1 MNSLNFSPDKD
12 FPFAKV
18 SLGTPQ
24 GLQGGA
30 YFSKIRMEVQPNS
43 YEPMLIQTPKCLTK
57 NGVHKTEKKI
67 YCDLMFLQDDEVF
80 LEWVRKLEERIQ
92 NLIYEKR
99 TVWFHNE
106 MDYDTID
113 YHWQHALR
121 VYKGSKHL
129 LRCHVQRPKS
139 IRGKQL
145 VQVYDEEERTLTLD
159 DIKQG
164 VGVISILEVLGL
176 KFTTQSFTLEFCLRQ
191 VMVLKNRAV
200 FNKCLIRQAPLG
212 DETEVTDELS
222 AAGEK
227 GEEEGGEEGE
237 EGEEEGERDE
247 TDIHTEDTEATNQ
260 CAEDP
265 RANDL
270 AEEAEEGVHDEN
282 PSEKHTA
289 TARDEID
296 METDAS
302 VERLADPPGAAGA
315 TEADGG
321 ATDKAA
327 ATQASLAVADV
338 SDAKIRLVV
347 KDATNL
353 ASSGN
358 ADESSRE
365 DIETRTASD
374 DASPAVGKS
383 SLEKNDELTVV
394 DLRPA
399 PDSDPLV
406 LKKPNEVYLEI
417 YRQARRKAKEA
428 RKKAILAYLEAKK
441 IKSAYLL
448 DDVESSDDDLD
459 NYSDVSELSET

>member
-1 MNSLNFSPDKD
+1 MDSLNFSPDND

-43 YEPMLIQTPKCLTK
+43 YEPMLVQTPKCLTK

-145 VQVYDEEERTLTLD
+145 VQVYDEEERTLTLN

-212 DETEVTDELS
+212 DGTEATDEPF
-222 AAGEK
+222 AAG
-227 GEEEGGEEGE
+227 EEGGEE
-237 EGEEEGERDE
+237 EEEREEEEKEEEKEKTGIAEVSG
-247 TDIHTEDTEATNQ
+247 Q

-265 RANDL
+265 RADDL
-270 AEEAEEGVHDEN
+270 AEEAEEEIRDETPN
-282 PSEKHTA
+282 EKHVD
-289 TARDEID
+289 TARDEVD
-296 METDAS
+296 KETDVP
-302 VERLADPPGAAGA
+302 VEHLADPPVAAGA
-315 TEADGG
+315 AETGNGVTEKTG
-321 ATDKAA
+321 AAQA
-327 ATQASLAVADV
+327 PPATADV

-347 KDATNL
+347 KDATSL
-353 ASSGN
+353 APSGSAN
-358 ADESSRE
+358 ESLKE
-365 DIETRTASD
+365 ETETRTATD
-374 DASPAVGKS
+374 DVSPAVGKS

-399 PDSDPLV
+399 PDSDLLV

-459 NYSDVSELSET
+459 NCSDVSELSET